1 MLATYNRHMTAQDPA
16 PSRRATRRRARRG
29 DVVLGTVGVFGELLL
44 TAGVLIMLF
53 LGWQLWFNDIVV
65 SSGQRDQALENSRSW
80 ATAAPDAADETSD
93 PAAPPPAAGDP
104 VITAAPASD
113 ATDFGNIYVP
123 RFGADYVVPVATG
136 VGLGNVLNLG
146 KVGHYR
152 ETQMPGEV
160 GNFAVAAH
168 RTTYGK
174 PFNQITDLRVGD
186 AIVVETQDGWYTY
199 RFRTLE
205 YVKPTGVQVLEEVP
219 QAPDAQAGDRIL
231 TMTSCNP
238 LFSAAERVV
247 AYSVFESW
255 QPRTDGA
262 TPAALAGTSFAQGG

>member
-1 MLATYNRHMTAQDPA
+1 MTAQDPR
-16 PSRRATRRRARRG
+16 PSRRTTRRRGRRN
-29 DVVLGTVGVFGELLL
+29 DVLLGAVGVLGELLL

-80 ATAAPDAADETSD
+80 ASAVPETPATPDDGATPATPADPGDPVVTAAPGTN
-93 PAAPPPAAGDP
+93 
-104 VITAAPASD
+104 
-113 ATDFGNIYVP
+113 ATDFGNIYIP
-123 RFGADYVVPVATG
+123 RFGSDYVVPVATG
-136 VGLGNVLNLG
+136 VGLADVLNKG
-146 KVGHYR
+146 KIGHYR
-152 ETQMPGEV
+152 ETQMPGQV

-205 YVKPTGVQVLEEVP
+205 YVKPTGVDVLDQVP
-219 QAPDAQAGDRIL
+219 QAPDAKPGDRIL

-238 LFSAAERVV
+238 LFSAAERVI

-255 QPRTDGA
+255 QPRSDPS
-262 TPAALAGTSFAQGG
+262 TPAALAGTSFAKG

>member
-1 MLATYNRHMTAQDPA
+1 
-16 PSRRATRRRARRG
+16 
-29 DVVLGTVGVFGELLL
+29 VILGTVGVFGELLL

-80 ATAAPDAADETSD
+80 ATAAPAPAPEATPD
-93 PAAPPPAAGDP
+93 P
-104 VITAAPASD
+104 TAAPSPD
-113 ATDFGNIYVP
+113 ATDFGNIYIP
-123 RFGADYVVPVATG
+123 RFGPDYVVPVATG
-136 VGLGNVLNLG
+136 VGLASVLNHG
-146 KVGHYR
+146 KIGHYR
-152 ETQMPGEV
+152 ETQMPGQV

-186 AIVVETQDGWYTY
+186 AIVVETRDGWYTY

-205 YVKPTGVQVLEEVP
+205 YVKPTGVDVLNAVP
-219 QAPDAQAGDRIL
+219 QAPDAQPGDRIL

-238 LFSAAERVV
+238 LFSAAERVI
-247 AYSVFESW
+247 AYSVFDSW
-255 QPRTDGA
+255 TPRDGDA
-262 TPAALAGTSFAQGG
+262 RPAALEGTSFAKAG

>member
-1 MLATYNRHMTAQDPA
+1 MSAPGPA
-16 PSRRATRRRARRG
+16 PSRRATRRRGRRG
-29 DVVLGTVGVFGELLL
+29 DALLGTVGVLGELLL

-80 ATAAPDAADETSD
+80 ATAAPEAAATPD
-93 PAAPPPAAGDP
+93 PAASPAAPGEP
-104 VITAAPASD
+104 VITTAPTTD
-113 ATDFGNIYVP
+113 ATDFGNIYIP
-123 RFGADYVVPVATG
+123 RFGPDYVVPVATG
-136 VGLGNVLNLG
+136 VGLSSVLNHG
-146 KVGHYR
+146 KIGHYR

-168 RTTYGK
+168 RTSYGK

-205 YVKPTGVQVLEEVP
+205 YVKPTGVDVLDEVP
-219 QAPDAQAGDRIL
+219 QAPDAQPGDRIL

-238 LFSAAERVV
+238 LFSAAERVI

-255 QPRTDGA
+255 QPRSDAA
-262 TPAALAGTSFAQGG
+262 TPAALAGTSFAKAG

>member
-1 MLATYNRHMTAQDPA
+1 MTPQDPA
-16 PSRRATRRRARRG
+16 PSRRALRRRGRRDG
-29 DVVLGTVGVFGELLL
+29 LLLGAVGVLGELLL

-80 ATAAPDAADETSD
+80 ATAAPQVEASPD
-93 PAAPPPAAGDP
+93 PAASPAAPAAAGEP
-104 VITAAPASD
+104 VVTAAPASN
-113 ATDFGNIYVP
+113 ATDFGNIYIP
-123 RFGADYVVPVATG
+123 RFGPDYVVPVATG
-136 VGLGNVLNLG
+136 VGLGDVLNLG
-146 KVGHYR
+146 KIGHYR

-205 YVKPTGVQVLEEVP
+205 YVKPTGVDVLNEVP

-255 QPRTDGA
+255 QPRSDA
-262 TPAALAGTSFAQGG
+262 STPAALAGTSFAKAG

>member
-1 MLATYNRHMTAQDPA
+1 MTAQDPVR
-16 PSRRATRRRARRG
+16 PRRATRRRDRRG
-29 DVVLGTVGVFGELLL
+29 DLLLGTVGVLGELLL

-80 ATAAPDAADETSD
+80 ATAAPAEEETPA
-93 PAAPPPAAGDP
+93 PAASPASPGEP

-146 KVGHYR
+146 KIGHYR

-205 YVKPTGVQVLEEVP
+205 YVKPTGVAVLDEVP

-255 QPRTDGA
+255 QPRSDGS
-262 TPAALAGTSFAQGG
+262 TPAALAGTSFAQAG

>member
-1 MLATYNRHMTAQDPA
+1 
-16 PSRRATRRRARRG
+16 
-29 DVVLGTVGVFGELLL
+29 
-44 TAGVLIMLF
+44 
-53 LGWQLWFNDIVV
+53 
-65 SSGQRDQALENSRSW
+65 
-80 ATAAPDAADETSD
+80 
-93 PAAPPPAAGDP
+93 
-104 VITAAPASD
+104 VITAAPGSD
-113 ATDFGNIYVP
+113 ATDFGNIYIP
-123 RFGADYVVPVATG
+123 RFGPDYVVPVATG
-136 VGLGNVLNLG
+136 VGLGNVLNHG
-146 KVGHYR
+146 KIGHYR
-152 ETQMPGEV
+152 ETQMPGQV

-205 YVKPTGVQVLEEVP
+205 YVKPTGVDVLNPVP
-219 QAPDAQAGDRIL
+219 QAPDAQPGDRIL

-255 QPRTDGA
+255 QPRSDAA
-262 TPAALAGTSFAQGG
+262 TPAALAGTSFAKAG

>member
-1 MLATYNRHMTAQDPA
+1 MRATYNRHMSAQDPA
-16 PSRRATRRRARRG
+16 PTRRSTRRRGRRG
-29 DVVLGTVGVFGELLL
+29 DALLGTVGVVGELLL

-65 SSGQRDQALENSRSW
+65 SSGQRDQALQNSRSW
-80 ATAAPDAADETSD
+80 ASATPDAEASPD
-93 PAAPPPAAGDP
+93 PAASPTGPGDP
-104 VITAAPASD
+104 VITTAPTSD
-113 ATDFGNIYVP
+113 ATDFGNIYIP

-152 ETQMPGEV
+152 DTQMPGEV

-205 YVKPTGVQVLEEVP
+205 YVKPTGVDVLAEVP
-219 QAPDAQAGDRIL
+219 QAPDSQPGDRIL

-255 QPRTDGA
+255 QPRSDA
-262 TPAALAGTSFAQGG
+262 SPVPALSGTSFAQAG